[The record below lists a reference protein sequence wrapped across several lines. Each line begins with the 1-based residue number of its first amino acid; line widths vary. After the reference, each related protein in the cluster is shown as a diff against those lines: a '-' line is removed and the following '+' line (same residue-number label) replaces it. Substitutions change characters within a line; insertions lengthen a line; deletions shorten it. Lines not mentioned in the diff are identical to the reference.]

1 MHKDQNAA
9 TRAGRTRRAAPVR
22 ACGAGEAGGAC
33 PGGACPGARGGA
45 CPGGACPGARGGG
58 KRMAAGGCSNGRK
71 RARLGERPARAALAR
86 ACAVLE
92 WREPATRPKRKD
104 GT

>member
-1 MHKDQNAA
+1 MHKDQNAE
-9 TRAGRTRRAAPVR
+9 TRAGRTRREAPVR

-33 PGGACPGARGGA
+33 PGGACPGARGG
-45 CPGGACPGARGGG
+45 G
-58 KRMAAGGCSNGRK
+58 KRMAAVGCSNGRK
-71 RARLGERPARAALAR
+71 RARLGKRPARAALAR

>member
-22 ACGAGEAGGAC
+22 ACGAGEA
-33 PGGACPGARGGA
+33 GGA